1 MKFFRALQS
10 VPEIERPTLDLS
22 GPILTAAIERLAM
35 SCEATGGIEAY
46 VEALRLKG
54 EAFSKIF
61 ADAGDAGP
69 SAANF
74 AVLAGLMP
82 TVRRRIAPWLES
94 GKFEELSTAVR
105 ILLSGPHD
113 PLTVDRRI
121 AEFCVA
127 FPQDKKH
134 RWVRDLAAELLH
146 GLDPERYPLMCRW
159 VWDRDSNTGVIR
171 EIWHGNVDRETL
183 QVPGGYATFVMLREE
198 LSQFLSEN
206 GVFQSVLHY
215 VDLIMAQVYAEYISA
230 QGGSYLRADF
240 SSAEDTI
247 HHLRRLLGLDGVRI
261 KPNEAPA
268 SAVARLEMLPSHGD
282 Q

>member
-46 VEALRLKG
+46 VEALRLKR

-69 SAANF
+69 NAAEF

-94 GKFEELSTAVR
+94 GKFEELSAAVR
-105 ILLSGPHD
+105 TLLRGPHD

-183 QVPGGYATFVMLREE
+183 QVPDGYATFVMLREE

-215 VDLIMAQVYAEYISA
+215 VDLVMAQVYAEYISA

-261 KPNEAPA
+261 KPSDAPA
-268 SAVARLEMLPSHGD
+268 LATARLEILPSHGD
-282 Q
+282 H